1 MSTKIRSKILP
12 DMNGS
17 AATALKIN
25 IKPLQKLRKCV
36 LFQGFIPPIVNSSAS
51 IHSKR
56 AGVLTTEGSRPPL
69 LCVTA
74 GKIRRGNCL
83 TTCNLD

>member
-36 LFQGFIPPIVNSSAS
+36 LFQGFIPPIVNSSL
-51 IHSKR
+51 IQLPR
-56 AGVLTTEGSRPPL
+56 L
-69 LCVTA
+69 
-74 GKIRRGNCL
+74 IQRGRGC
-83 TTCNLD
+83 